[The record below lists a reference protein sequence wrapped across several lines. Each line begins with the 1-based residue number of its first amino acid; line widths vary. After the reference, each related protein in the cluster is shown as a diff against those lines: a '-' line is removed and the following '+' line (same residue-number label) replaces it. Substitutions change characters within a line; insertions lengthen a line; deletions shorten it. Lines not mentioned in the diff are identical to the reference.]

1 MSKPLSEWRF
11 FWYLPLVGALGY
23 ATSTI
28 YVYSLGPFIA
38 PIQESF
44 EWSRAQVSSGITIA
58 SFLTALFSI
67 PLGILV
73 DKIGPRRV
81 GVTGATL
88 MCLAFGSLGFATGGT
103 MNWIIHWVAIAL
115 ATVGVQTTVWTSAV
129 NSRFVANRGVALAI
143 TLSGAAV
150 AVTIYPIM
158 ATYLIE
164 QFGWRKGFMYLGLFW
179 GLLVVPLLALF
190 FRGKQDEIRTQ
201 VADSQTPQDVLKGL
215 TMRQGFRSA
224 PMWKLVLASS
234 FFSFTAV
241 SLVVHYVPILT
252 DNGVEAMN
260 AAGIA
265 SIIGIFSIIGRLG
278 TGFLLDHFKAY
289 NIGALSFLLPIIGCT
304 LLLLDGTNPTYQM
317 IAAAVFGLTLGSEVD
332 VISYLGAQYFGMRN
346 FGALFGTL
354 VMALS
359 MGTAFGPLS
368 AGAVYDAFGSY
379 EPFLKGTVLLMAI
392 SSITLYTLRRN
403 KTADEIDP

>member
-11 FWYLPLVGALGY
+11 FWYLPFVGALGY

-201 VADSQTPQDVLKGL
+201 AAGAQMPQDVLKGL

>member
-1 MSKPLSEWRF
+1 MSKPLSEWRY
-11 FWYLPLVGALGY
+11 FWYLPFIGALGY

-81 GVTGATL
+81 GITGATL
-88 MCLAFGSLGFATGGT
+88 MCLAFGSLGLATGGT
-103 MNWIIHWVAIAL
+103 TNWIIHWVAIAL

-201 VADSQTPQDVLKGL
+201 VADHQTPQDVLKGL

>member
-1 MSKPLSEWRF
+1 MSKPLSEWRY
-11 FWYLPLVGALGY
+11 FWYLPFIGALGY

-81 GVTGATL
+81 GITGATL

-103 MNWIIHWVAIAL
+103 TNWIIHWVAIAL

-332 VISYLGAQYFGMRN
+332 VISYLCAQYFGMRN

>member
-11 FWYLPLVGALGY
+11 FWYLPFIGALGY

-88 MCLAFGSLGFATGGT
+88 MCLAFGSLGLATGGT
-103 MNWIIHWVAIAL
+103 TNWIIHWVAIAL

-201 VADSQTPQDVLKGL
+201 VADHQTPQDVLKGL

-359 MGTAFGPLS
+359 MGTPFGPLS